1 MGMSREIAEATSFWK
16 ETIEHQLLKPEQL
29 EQCLAEIPD
38 EKRTPD
44 KIENRL
50 ARVAIHHKYLTLWQA
65 QRILTRRTA
74 SLFID
79 KYQLIDSLGQGG
91 MGRVFLARDR
101 RLNRLVALK
110 VLNPDRANH
119 ERSLARFE
127 REALVGGQLQHENLV
142 RIYDVGVFNNS
153 PYLVMEYIEGPTV
166 SELIEKHGRMGVAQ
180 AARIGRDVVL
190 GLGHLAE
197 KKMVHRDV
205 NPRNILINQEGK
217 AKLTDLGLAIFE
229 EQLGQVTS
237 EGSTVGTF
245 DYISPEQA
253 RSSRG
258 VDIRSDFYSLGCSL
272 YQMVSGQVPFPA
284 GSLPEKIF
292 AHQAREPEKLEKLVA
307 GIDRAMV
314 RIISRCMNKKPED
327 RYQTATELSDLL
339 GRLTTPESPF
349 KPIDLLRSGTGEL
362 PSTASLP
369 NVSSNDPEEKRNP
382 EAAAREVSWHGEN
395 DPPPQNQVNSDPD
408 AIQID
413 LGNDSLELT
422 KRDSYRSS
430 ADRSTESFS
439 SPIVGIGV
447 AAVIILILVVMVS
460 GGRRKTPT
468 STTSQSPVATQSAE
482 TGKAVAGTATTKN
495 QVSTAPVKQEKSTP
509 AIAVKYADGT
519 EAPCETLAEALRR
532 ASGQNAEILVHSESQ
547 AIVWNVSDN
556 FPIVGPK
563 LVIRGREGEIT
574 RLNVDLSKSSAGV
587 QVRSGASLELK
598 GLSIETS
605 GQKPRTPIFN
615 ALGNLS
621 IDGCWMIQ
629 RDDSKK
635 DLLCLLSSAPK
646 LSIKNSWVHGFATAL
661 EMKLVPNILVE
672 LENSLMTMPDQPGGA
687 QAKKVG
693 PRSSLISLFYSKSKN
708 TNVVLKMEHCS
719 LVGRDLIGI
728 SGDYQDHSIEF
739 DASRCLFTG
748 ESLLN
753 WNSLAKPDSL
763 PVRWNGDNNLFDVSL
778 GFLVGSEKESSL
790 KTLADWSGT
799 VLEKNSQA
807 LKVTLLNRRSQL
819 PKPSDF
825 IPKDAGHQLYG
836 YR

>member
-1 MGMSREIAEATSFWK
+1 MGMSREIAEATGFWK

-29 EQCLAEIPD
+29 EQCLSEIPE

-50 ARVAIHHKYLTLWQA
+50 ARVAIHHKFLTLWQA

-101 RLNRLVALK
+101 RLNRLVAIK

-166 SELIEKHGRMGVAQ
+166 SELIEKNGRMDVAQ

-190 GLGHLAE
+190 GLGHLAD

-292 AHQAREPEKLEKLVA
+292 AHQAREPEKLEKLVP

-327 RYQTATELSDLL
+327 RYQNAAELVDLL
-339 GRLTTPESPF
+339 GRLTTPDSPF

-362 PSTASLP
+362 PLAANLP
-369 NVSSNDPEEKRNP
+369 NIDSNDPNLANKAVAN
-382 EAAAREVSWHGEN
+382 AREVSWHGEN
-395 DPPPQNQVNSDPD
+395 EPSPEAQLNSDAD
-408 AIQID
+408 AVKID

-422 KRDSYRSS
+422 KRDAYRSS
-430 ADRSTESFS
+430 ADRSSEYSR
-439 SPIVGIGV
+439 SPLVGIGV
-447 AAVIILILVVMVS
+447 AAAVILVLVVMVTS
-460 GGRRKTPT
+460 GRGKSKRPSAMPKPGVESGKVVDSAAEKNTPVVA
-468 STTSQSPVATQSAE
+468 SQ
-482 TGKAVAGTATTKN
+482 N
-495 QVSTAPVKQEKSTP
+495 VSNKVPGIV
-509 AIAVKYADGT
+509 VKYADGS
-519 EAPCETLAEALRR
+519 EAPCGTLTEALRK
-532 ASGQNAEILVHSESQ
+532 ASGQNVEILLHSDDQ
-547 AIVWNVSDN
+547 AIVWQVLDN
-556 FPIVGPK
+556 SPIVGPK
-563 LVIRGREGEIT
+563 LVIRSRDGEIT
-574 RLNVDLSKSSAGV
+574 RLNVDLSKSSTGI
-587 QVRSGASLELK
+587 QVRAGSALELV
-598 GLSIETS
+598 GLSIETA
-605 GQKPRTPIFN
+605 GQKPKTPIIN
-615 ALGNLS
+615 SIGNLT
-621 IDGCWMIQ
+621 IDRCWMIQ
-629 RDDSKK
+629 RNESQKE
-635 DLLCLLSSAPK
+635 LLAISSSAPQM
-646 LSIKNSWVHGFATAL
+646 LMKNTWIHGYGTAL
-661 EMKLVPNILVE
+661 ELKLLARNRTILTNC
-672 LENSLMTMPDQPGGA
+672 LLTLPENSGGPA
-687 QAKKVG
+687 AKKAAANL
-693 PRSSLISLFYSKSKN
+693 PLISVNYSKARN
-708 TNVVLKMEHCS
+708 EGVVLEMDHCS
-719 LVGRDLIGI
+719 LIGRELIGLVGNY
-728 SGDYQDHSIEF
+728 SGQSIEINNR
-739 DASRCLFTG
+739 RCLFKG
-748 ESLLN
+748 ESLVG
-753 WNSLAKPDSL
+753 WGSIAGPDTM
-763 PVRWNGDNNLFDVSL
+763 PIRWNGENNIYDIDL
-778 GFLVGSEKESSL
+778 GFLVGPGRESSL
-790 KTLADWSGT
+790 KAFADWSGT
-799 VLEKNSQA
+799 VLEKNSRA
-807 LKVTLLNRRSQL
+807 VKVTLLNRKAQL

-825 IPKDAGHQLYG
+825 IPKDAAFQLFG
-836 YR
+836 YQ